1 MAAEN
6 TCPHCG
12 SKQPADAPAGLCPQ
26 CLLRLGLGGDLSEA
40 PEREDQP
47 DVSESQPAGGHH
59 GPRRPFSGATAPFPI
74 SGVLDTL
81 GEAIGPVP
89 RVLLRD
95 GSPDDLRPVKPGST
109 EMPEFAG
116 DTGRYQLIGEIARGG
131 MGSVLKGRDVDLG
144 RDLAVKI
151 ILEEHRD
158 HPEMA
163 RRFVEEAQIGGQLQ
177 HPGIVP
183 VHEIGRFPD
192 GRLYIAMKL
201 VRGRT
206 LAALMESRKG
216 PADDRPRFLSVFEQV
231 CQTMAYAHS
240 RGVIHRDLK
249 PSNVM
254 VGGFGE
260 VQVMDWGLAK
270 VLNQGGVADEE
281 KAPRSRDD
289 LSGIRTVRT
298 GSDACDSRAGSVLG
312 TPAYMAP
319 EQARGAIDTADERAD
334 VFGLGSILCEILT
347 GHPAYTGPTGAE
359 LYRKAERADL
369 ADALGRLD
377 ACGADDEL
385 VALVRS
391 CLAVAPKDR
400 PREAGMVLAGLTAY
414 LAGVELRL
422 RKAGL
427 AQAQAE
433 GRAAEERKRRVLTV
447 ALAASVL
454 ATALVVAGSWIWAVR
469 DRAARVAKTAGEV
482 NKALEEASL
491 LRGQARSAAG
501 EPAKWTEAN
510 AAAKRAEALLDQNGE
525 GGELRGRVQALSTAI
540 ARERA
545 SAEAAEKDRRL
556 VERLIEI
563 HSDFAVHLDYAKM
576 DAQYVAA
583 FRDIG
588 VDVDALDPADAG
600 ARIAARPDAAELL
613 GALDQWIFARR
624 RRNPAGARRLVA
636 VSRAADPDPWRSRL
650 RDALDS
656 RDADRGQALAVL
668 EQLTASPAVAELPS
682 KTTARL
688 ASALSYLG
696 DREKAISLLRL
707 AQRAHPD
714 DFWINWDLATN
725 LRDLGRHDEA
735 IRFFSVAVAVRPRS
749 DLALDQLGT
758 ALYEAGRLEEAA
770 ATLRHGVRLRP
781 ENAKIRVNLG
791 AILMDQGEAGRAEAE
806 FREAKRLRPGD
817 LMIRNRIADVFMEK
831 GEGGSAVAELR
842 EGVDQDPENA
852 RAHDALG
859 TALWDTGRADEA
871 VASFRAAVRI
881 DPRFAPAYSK
891 LGRALL
897 ERGEFAEAIE
907 SLRRGHYGPVGT
919 DRRSPSAALLREAE
933 RMAALD
939 ARLPALLRGEVRTAD
954 ADEAAAFARLCF
966 IKQRFATSA
975 RLWSE
980 AFAARPTLA
989 DDLRAGHRHRAAR
1002 AAALAGSGRGKDDP
1016 TPDAAERER
1025 WRRQAL
1031 DWLRDDLAAYK
1042 QQWESGPPR
1051 GRAAAP
1057 RQLGLWRVDP
1067 ALAGLRDEP
1076 ALSAMD
1082 ELRNA
1087 SHASA
1092 LWSELISLQTQA
1104 RRGAR
1109 VDCPA
1114 GTPLL
1119 SGPARVRR

>member
-6 TCPHCG
+6 NCPHCE
-12 SKQPADAPAGLCPQ
+12 SRQSADAMAGLCPH
-26 CLLRLGLGGDLSEA
+26 CLLRLGLGDDLSRA
-40 PEREDQP
+40 PGREDQP
-47 DVSESQPAGGHH
+47 GRPDPRSAGGHH
-59 GPRRPFSGATAPFPI
+59 GLLRPVSGATPVFPV
-74 SGVLDTL
+74 SGVLDAL

-95 GSPDDLRPVKPGST
+95 GSVDDHRPVKPRST
-109 EMPEFAG
+109 EMPDLAD

-131 MGSVLKGRDVDLG
+131 MGAILKGRDVDLG
-144 RDLAVKI
+144 RDLAVKV

-158 HPEMA
+158 HPEMI

-183 VHEIGRFPD
+183 VHEIGRFSD

-206 LAALMESRKG
+206 LAALLESRQD
-216 PADDRPRFLSVFEQV
+216 PADDRPRFLSIFEQV

-270 VLNQGGVADEE
+270 VLEQGGVVDEE
-281 KAPRSRDD
+281 KALRRRDD
-289 LSGIRTVRT
+289 LSGIRTLRT
-298 GSDACDSRAGSVLG
+298 GSDACDSRAGSVVG

-319 EQARGAIDTADERAD
+319 EQARGALDTVDERAD

-347 GHPAYTGPTGAE
+347 GHPAYSGRTGAE

-369 ADALGRLD
+369 SDALTRLD

-391 CLAVAPKDR
+391 CLSVAPKDR
-400 PREAGMVLAGLTAY
+400 PREAGVILAGLTAY

-427 AQAQAE
+427 ARAQAE
-433 GRAAEERKRRVLTV
+433 GRADAERNRRVLTM

-454 ATALVVAGSWIWAVR
+454 ATALVVAGGWIWAVR
-469 DRAARVAKTAGEV
+469 DRADRVAKTAAEV

-491 LRGQARSAAG
+491 SRGQARSGACD
-501 EPAKWTEAN
+501 PAMWAEAS

-525 GGELRGRVQALSTAI
+525 GGELRDRVQDLLTAI
-540 ARERA
+540 ARDRA
-545 SAEAAEKDRRL
+545 TAEAAEKDRRL

-563 HSDFAVHLDYAKM
+563 HSDFAVHLDQAQM

-588 VDVDALDPADAG
+588 VDVDALNPAEAG
-600 ARIAARPDAAELL
+600 ARIAARPDAGELL
-613 GALDQWIFARR
+613 GALDQWIFARQR
-624 RRNPAGARRLVA
+624 HDPAGARRLIA
-636 VSRAADPDPWRSRL
+636 VSRAADPDPWRRRL

-656 RDADRGQALAVL
+656 KDADKGQALAVL
-668 EQLTASPAVAELPS
+668 GQLAASPAVADLPGE
-682 KTTARL
+682 TMARL
-688 ASALSYLG
+688 AWALSHLG
-696 DREKAISLLRL
+696 DREKAISLLRI

-714 DFWINWDLATN
+714 DFWINFDLATT

-749 DLALDQLGT
+749 DFALDHLGT
-758 ALYEAGRLEEAA
+758 ALYDAGRLEDAA
-770 ATLRHGVRLRP
+770 ATLHSAVRLRP
-781 ENAKIRVNLG
+781 DNAHIRVSLG
-791 AILMDQGEAGRAEAE
+791 GVLMDQGERGLAEAE
-806 FREAKRLRPGD
+806 FADARRLRPGD
-817 LMIRNRIADVFMEK
+817 VMIRNRIAHIFMEK
-831 GEGGSAVAELR
+831 GDVDSAVAELR
-842 EGVDQDPENA
+842 EAVDQYPENA
-852 RAHDALG
+852 CAHDALG
-859 TALWDTGRADEA
+859 AALWDTGRADEA
-871 VASFRAAVRI
+871 VALFREAIRL
-881 DPRFAPAYSK
+881 DPRFAPAYSN

-897 ERGEFAEAIE
+897 EQGEFDEAIE

-919 DRRSPSAALLREAE
+919 DRRSPSAAILREAE
-933 RMAALD
+933 RMATLD
-939 ARLPALLRGEVRTAD
+939 LRLPALLRGAD
-954 ADEAAAFARLCF
+954 RPVDAAESAAFARLCF
-966 IKQRFATSA
+966 AKQLYAASA
-975 RLWSE
+975 RLWRE
-980 AFAARPTLA
+980 AFAGRPSLA
-989 DDLRAGHRHRAAR
+989 DDPRGGHRHRAAR
-1002 AAALAGSGRGKDDP
+1002 AAALAGAGRGKDDP
-1016 TPDAAERER
+1016 TPDANERGR

-1042 QQWESGPPR
+1042 QQLGAGPPS
-1051 GRAAAP
+1051 GRATAP

-1076 ALSAMD
+1076 ALSALG
-1082 ELRNA
+1082 ESERQA
-1087 SHASA
+1087 CRA
-1092 LWSELISLQTQA
+1092 LWSEVDVLQA
-1104 RRGAR
+1104 RARKGAR
-1109 VDCPA
+1109 PA
-1114 GTPLL
+1114 PPGRPF
-1119 SGPARVRR
+1119 